1 MGMTGAGRMRI
12 KPVLLAALSFMAL
25 AGPAWAA
32 EDDAARAERWK
43 DLQHAVFGDRVLA
56 DGAGVITLEAP
67 ARAMD
72 ASLVP
77 VAVTLTGTEHVKAV
91 YLLIDGNPSPLA
103 ATVHFGPAADPRE
116 LRTRV
121 RVEQYTLM
129 HAVAENEDGRLFVTE
144 RFVKAAG
151 GCSAP
156 ADKDQVA
163 AAERIGQMKL
173 KLEGTTAI
181 ADGQPATAQLLISH
195 PNNNGMQ
202 MDQVTRNYVPA
213 RYIQDIKVSFGG
225 DLVFAMDADISLSE
239 DPAITFGFVPH
250 GAGPINV
257 EVRDSKGSVFDHA
270 FGLPTQGS

>member
-1 MGMTGAGRMRI
+1 MRI
-12 KPVLLAALSFMAL
+12 EPVLLMALSLLAL
-25 AGPAWAA
+25 AGPVRAT
-32 EDDAARAERWK
+32 EDDASRAERWK
-43 DLQHAVFGDRVLA
+43 DLRHAVFGDRVLA
-56 DGAGVITLEAP
+56 DGAGVIALEAP

-77 VAVTLTGTEHVKAV
+77 VAVTLTGTEHVKAI

-156 ADKDQVA
+156 ASKDQVA
-163 AAERIGQMKL
+163 AAARLGQMKL
-173 KLEGTTAI
+173 KLEGITAI
-181 ADGQPATAQLLISH
+181 TNGQPATAQLLISH
-195 PNNNGMQ
+195 PNNSGMQ

-213 RYIQDIKVSFGG
+213 RYIQDIKVSLGQ

-239 DPAITFGFVPH
+239 DPAITFGFVPR
-250 GAGPINV
+250 GSGPMEV
-257 EVRDSKGSVFDHA
+257 EVRDSKGSIFQHA
-270 FGLPTQGS
+270 FDLRSQGS